1 MEGFRVHTA
10 RDENL
15 LRVLAEGT
23 AGSYLPADDEEAVSS
38 VFGELAREIV
48 VRTED
53 IEVTALFAGAA
64 TALFVAA
71 GLVSLLRAGR
81 LP

>member
-1 MEGFRVHTA
+1 M
-10 RDENL
+10 
-15 LRVLAEGT
+15 LAEGT
-23 AGSYLPADDEEAVSS
+23 AGSYLPVDDEEAISS

-48 VRTED
+48 IRTED

-64 TALFVAA
+64 TVLFVAA